1 MGRHDRETV
10 KVATKEA
17 TRLAA
22 DNARRTGL
30 AALVV
35 VIGVVLLVALV

>member
-10 KVATKEA
+10 KVATREA
-17 TRLAA
+17 TRAAA

-35 VIGVVLLVALV
+35 FGIVLLVALI